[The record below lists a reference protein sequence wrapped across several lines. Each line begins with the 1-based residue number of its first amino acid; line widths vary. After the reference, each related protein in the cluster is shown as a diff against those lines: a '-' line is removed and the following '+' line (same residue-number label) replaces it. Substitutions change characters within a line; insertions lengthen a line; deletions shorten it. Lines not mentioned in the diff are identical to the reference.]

1 MSSRSHPYL
10 MQPDRA
16 FWSRAVARGFEAKDL
31 LAPAA
36 PLLRKDDR
44 IISAGSCFAGNIAPL
59 IERAGFHYLR
69 TEIMDDDG
77 DRFGY
82 SRYSAGYGNI
92 YTPRQ
97 LLQLLRRATGAFKP
111 VDDRWREEGRVIDLF
126 RPGLAY
132 PAEDDEEL
140 DLITRSHL
148 SLTLKAFSSAT
159 VLIFTLGLT
168 EAWVSKIDG
177 AVYPVCPGAV
187 AGAFDPDRYQ
197 FVNLG
202 VSDTVADLRAALG
215 LLREI
220 NTGLRVMLSV
230 SPVPLMAT
238 ATPAHVL
245 SASTYSKSVLRV
257 ACEEICASEPAT
269 MYFPAYEIIVGPG
282 HAQHFESD
290 LRTISACGLE
300 AVASA
305 LFAHS
310 QTPDVSAEVV
320 KRDLSGTLS
329 KALVQFECEEAMNDP
344 ARAAEA

>member
-1 MSSRSHPYL
+1 MSGRSHPYL
-10 MQPDRA
+10 HKPDRA
-16 FWSRAVARGFEAKDL
+16 FWSRAVTRGFDARDML
-31 LAPAA
+31 TPAA
-36 PLLRKDDR
+36 PLLLKDDR
-44 IISAGSCFAGNIAPL
+44 IVSAGSCFAANIAPL

-69 TEIMDDDG
+69 TEIMDEDG

-97 LLQLLRRATGAFKP
+97 LLQLLRRATGAFKAA
-111 VDDRWREEGRVIDLF
+111 DDRWREEGRVIDLF
-126 RPGLAY
+126 RPGLAC

-148 SLTLKAFSSAT
+148 SLTLQAFCSAT

-177 AVYPVCPGAV
+177 AVYPVCPGMV

-202 VSDTVADLRAALG
+202 VSETIADLRAALR

-220 NTGLRVMLSV
+220 NGGLRVILSV

-245 SASTYSKSVLRV
+245 TASTYSKSVLRV
-257 ACEEICASEPAT
+257 ACEEICASEPGVI
-269 MYFPAYEIIVGPG
+269 YFPAYEIIHGPDQG
-282 HAQHFESD
+282 QNFESD
-290 LRTISACGLE
+290 LRTISACGLA

-310 QTPDVSAEVV
+310 QTPDVPGVAGR
-320 KRDLSGTLS
+320 RDLSVDLS
-329 KALVQFECEEAMNDP
+329 RALVQCECEEALNDP
-344 ARAAEA
+344 ARS

>member
-1 MSSRSHPYL
+1 MSGRSHPYL
-10 MQPDRA
+10 HKPDRA
-16 FWSRAVARGFEAKDL
+16 FWSRAVTRDFDASDV

-44 IISAGSCFAGNIAPL
+44 IISAGSCFAANIAPL

-69 TEIMDDDG
+69 TEIMDEDG

-97 LLQLLRRATGAFKP
+97 LLQLLLRATGAFKP
-111 VDDRWREEGRVIDLF
+111 IDDRWREEGQVIDLF
-126 RPGLAY
+126 RPGLPY
-132 PAEDDEEL
+132 PAEDDEEFE
-140 DLITRSHL
+140 LITHSHL
-148 SLTLKAFSSAT
+148 SCTLDAFSSAT
-159 VLIFTLGLT
+159 ILIFTLGLT
-168 EAWVSKIDG
+168 EAWFSKMDG

-197 FVNLG
+197 FVNFG
-202 VSDTVADLRAALG
+202 VSETIGDLRAALG
-215 LLREI
+215 LLRSL
-220 NTGLRVMLSV
+220 NPGLRVLLSV

-245 SASTYSKSVLRV
+245 CASTYSKSVLRV
-257 ACEEICASEPAT
+257 ACEEICASEPDAI
-269 MYFPAYEIIVGPG
+269 YFPAYEIVNGPG
-282 HAQHFESD
+282 RDQNFESD
-290 LRTISACGLE
+290 LRAISACGLE

-310 QTPDVSAEVV
+310 QTPDAPAATSQKDRSAN
-320 KRDLSGTLS
+320 LS

-344 ARAAEA
+344 TSP

>member
-1 MSSRSHPYL
+1 M
-10 MQPDRA
+10 
-16 FWSRAVARGFEAKDL
+16 

-36 PLLRKDDR
+36 PLLRRDDR
-44 IISAGSCFAGNIAPL
+44 IVSAGSCFAANIAPL
-59 IERAGFHYLR
+59 IEQAGFHYLR
-69 TEIMDDDG
+69 TEIMDEEG

-111 VDDRWREEGRVIDLF
+111 ADDRWRDEGRVIDLF
-126 RPGLAY
+126 RPGLSC

-148 SLTLKAFSSAT
+148 SRTLEAFSSAT

-177 AVYPVCPGAV
+177 AVYPVCPGTV
-187 AGAFDPDRYQ
+187 AGIFDPDRYQ
-197 FVNLG
+197 CVNFG
-202 VSDTVADLRAALG
+202 VSDTIADLRAALG

-220 NTGLRVMLSV
+220 NGGLRVILSV

-245 SASTYSKSVLRV
+245 TASTYSKAVLRV
-257 ACEEICASEPAT
+257 ACEEICASEPGAV
-269 MYFPAYEIIVGPG
+269 YFPAYEIINGPDQG
-282 HAQHFESD
+282 QNFESD
-290 LRTISACGLE
+290 LRTISACGLK

-310 QTPDVSAEVV
+310 QTPDALMGGD
-320 KRDLSGTLS
+320 KRDLSAHLS
-329 KALVQFECEEAMNDP
+329 RALVQFECEEAMNDP
-344 ARAAEA
+344 ARS